1 MLWSK
6 RKAGVNSR
14 ECRGGYSVQIWWSQ
28 GGLQNQGDS
37 GQRKSREALEDAW
50 GSHERV
56 LRGEQA
62 GHFVERA
69 GGQCGW
75 SGVCREE
82 SSQPNLGRSC
92 RPSKDFGF
100 SEYELGAVC
109 GF

>member
-1 MLWSK
+1 MG
-6 RKAGVNSR
+6 R
-14 ECRGGYSVQIWWSQ
+14 SQ
-28 GGLQNQGDS
+28 EEAWQNQGDS

-50 GSHERV
+50 GIHERV

-69 GGQCGW
+69 GGQW
-75 SGVCREE
+75 VERVCREE

-100 SEYELGAVC
+100 SEYELGAMC